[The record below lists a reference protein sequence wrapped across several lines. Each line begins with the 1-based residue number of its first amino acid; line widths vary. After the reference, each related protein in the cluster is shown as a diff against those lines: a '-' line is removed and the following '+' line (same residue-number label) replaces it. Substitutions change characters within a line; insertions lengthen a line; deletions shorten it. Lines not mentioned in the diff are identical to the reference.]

1 MDRID
6 STKLVQDMQAVVVD
20 AEELLKATA
29 GQAGERIEKAR
40 ARAAESLRIARERIA
55 GASSTVD
62 GQVREHPYAA
72 AGIAAGVGLLLGLLI
87 GRRD

>member
-6 STKLVQDMQAVVVD
+6 TTKLMRDMRAVVVD

-29 GQAGERIEKAR
+29 SQTGEQIEKAR
-40 ARAAESLRIARERIA
+40 ARATQSLRAARERIA
-55 GASSTVD
+55 VAGGTVD
-62 GQVREHPYAA
+62 GQVRAHPWAA
-72 AGIAAGVGLLLGLLI
+72 AGIAAGVGLLVGLLI

>member
-40 ARAAESLRIARERIA
+40 ARATESLRIARERIA
-55 GASSTVD
+55 VAGNTVES
-62 GQVREHPYAA
+62 QVREHPWAA
-72 AGIAAGVGLLLGLLI
+72 AGIAAGVGLLVGLLI